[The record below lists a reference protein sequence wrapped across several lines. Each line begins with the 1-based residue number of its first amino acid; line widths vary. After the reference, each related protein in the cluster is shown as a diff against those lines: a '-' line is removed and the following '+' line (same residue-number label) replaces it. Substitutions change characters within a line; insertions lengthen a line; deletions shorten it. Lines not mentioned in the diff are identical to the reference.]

1 MSEISFNQILSCNA
15 PMRESRYYQLTQ
27 AVLKRL
33 PENWDLY
40 RTYSFELSESLPFKP
55 GVGASAQRLEE
66 SETAPDMIRSEQC
79 WVITIYEQTLS
90 TLSDDAVKWVIAHEL
105 GHVASGLPCGSLTIG
120 RTHFTRIGG
129 DTYRPI
135 TADEKEMHEFVA
147 DAIARAWGF
156 WDEEEA
162 LRGI

>member
-1 MSEISFNQILSCNA
+1 MSEVLFDVR
-15 PMRESRYYQLTQ
+15 MRESRYYQLAQ
-27 AVLKRL
+27 AVLKHL

-40 RTYSFELSESLPFKP
+40 RTYSFELSESLPFEP
-55 GVGASAQRLEE
+55 GIGASAQRLEE
-66 SETAPDMIRSEQC
+66 LETAPDMIRSEQC
-79 WVITIYEQTLS
+79 WVITIYDQTLS
-90 TLSDDAVKWVIAHEL
+90 TFSDDAVKWVIAHEL
-105 GHVASGLPCGSLTIG
+105 GHVASGLPCGSLAIG
-120 RTHFTRIGG
+120 RTHFTRIEG

-162 LRGI
+162 SETV